1 MENKYTAAEVL
12 DAFAIAAPYFN
23 DAIAGDVGV
32 AVIKDGVY
40 IAYAA
45 ADDLDLRHKVGE
57 PAKGKV
63 TEEAIA
69 KGKQIV
75 RLIPEEKSPC
85 GMAYMVCALP
95 IKDGNQVVGCVTTTE
110 PVTSYLQVTSIASKL
125 SDSSQSLNAN
135 IEELSAKSSGLEAAG
150 QKLEALS
157 KELQR
162 VTKETDEI
170 VNFIRNVAGQTN
182 LLGLN
187 AAIEAARVGEM
198 GRGFGVVAEEV
209 RKLASASAE
218 SVKNITASLQ
228 QVQSSVAVL
237 STMTSEIDGN
247 ITMQGKAIQQIAGES
262 QELSSMASELAE
274 AAHGMYQFTD

>member
-1 MENKYTAAEVL
+1 MEKKHTAEEVL
-12 DAFAIAAPYFN
+12 DAFVIAAPYFN

-32 AVIKDGVY
+32 AVIRNGAY

-45 ADDLDLRHKVGE
+45 ADELDLQHKVGE
-57 PAKGKV
+57 AAKDNVSTEAMAKGR
-63 TEEAIA
+63 
-69 KGKQIV
+69 QIV
-75 RLIPEEKSPC
+75 RLVSKKDSSC
-85 GMAYMVCALP
+85 GEAYMVCALP
-95 IKDGNQVVGCVTTTE
+95 IKDGDKVVGCVTTTE
-110 PVTSYLQVTSIASKL
+110 PVASYLQVTTVASKL
-125 SDSSQSLNAN
+125 SESSQTLNAN
-135 IEELSAKSSGLEAAG
+135 IEELSAKSSELEAAS
-150 QKLEALS
+150 QKLEVLS

-228 QVQSSVAVL
+228 QVHSSVDVL

-247 ITMQGKAIQQIAGES
+247 ITTQGKAIQQIAGES
-262 QELSSMASELAE
+262 QELSAMATELAA
-274 AAHGMYQFTD
+274 AAHGMYQFTE